1 MTEILFTRA
10 VIPTN
15 SLRLI
20 HEAVGNTLN
29 PHVQII
35 RATASSSRPTE
46 KSKPHRNITVY
57 KTGAMKVEAT
67 FNKRTSRDNFD
78 IENILDACDEIP
90 IHDLWVHRLVLRFK
104 YGAAPFDFDF
114 KNKPLTENSEAE
126 RWVSTYL
133 KTLKKDG
140 LITRAQLR
148 HLPLMGALSVPRGAH
163 LDGDTLDN
171 SSFVRWLARKT
182 SGLVKLKTVQRV
194 DEFTFRDVRITEP
207 LDGGATQHFAS

>member
-1 MTEILFTRA
+1 MMADILFTRA

-20 HEAVGNTLN
+20 HEAVGNLLD
-29 PHVQII
+29 PHIRII
-35 RATASSSRPTE
+35 RATASTSDLSE
-46 KSKPHRNITVY
+46 KFKPHRNITVY
-57 KTGAMKVEAT
+57 KTGAMKVEAR
-67 FNKRTSRDNFD
+67 FNQSTSRDNFD

-114 KNKPLTENSEAE
+114 KNRPLTPGSEAE

-140 LITRAQLR
+140 LISRAQLR
-148 HLPLMGALSVPRGAH
+148 HLPLMTALSVPRGAH

-207 LDGGATQHFAS
+207 MGVG

>member
-20 HEAVGNTLN
+20 HEAVGNRLD
-29 PHVQII
+29 PHIRII
-35 RATASSSRPTE
+35 RATASTSDLSE
-46 KSKPHRNITVY
+46 KFKPHRNMTVY
-57 KTGAMKVEAT
+57 KTGSMKVEAR
-67 FNKRTSRDNFD
+67 FNQSTSRDNFD

-114 KNKPLTENSEAE
+114 KNKPLTPGSEAE

-133 KTLKKDG
+133 KTLKRDG

-148 HLPLMGALSVPRGAH
+148 HLPLVSALSVPRGAH
-163 LDGDTLDN
+163 LDGDTMDN

-194 DEFTFRDVRITEP
+194 DEFTFRDVRISETM
-207 LDGGATQHFAS
+207 GVG